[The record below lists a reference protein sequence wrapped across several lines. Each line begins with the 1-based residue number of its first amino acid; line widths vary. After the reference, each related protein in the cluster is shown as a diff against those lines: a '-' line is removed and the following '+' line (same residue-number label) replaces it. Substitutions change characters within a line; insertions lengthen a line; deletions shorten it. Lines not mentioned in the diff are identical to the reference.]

1 MLIVVVDVVFVE
13 GIVVVVVVH
22 LDQFFEEQRLGALG
36 RRLLVEVLG
45 GVTERV
51 QKTFGSGLFLF
62 PQNLDAALHVDVR
75 A

>member
-1 MLIVVVDVVFVE
+1 MLIVVVDVVVVE

-22 LDQFFEEQRLGALG
+22 LDQLFEEQRLGALG
-36 RRLLVEVLG
+36 RRLLVEVLR
-45 GVTERV
+45 GVAERV

>member
-36 RRLLVEVLG
+36 RRLLVEVLR
-45 GVTERV
+45 GVAERV

>member
-1 MLIVVVDVVFVE
+1 MLIVVVDFVFVE

-45 GVTERV
+45 GVAERV

>member
-22 LDQFFEEQRLGALG
+22 LDQLFEEQRLGALG

-45 GVTERV
+45 GVAERV